1 MSGQTG
7 RPKAGVVSDDALQ
20 RRRLQEAA
28 GKFGLDSCFSG
39 DPDRLIGYPEFPDAV
54 LWLVTLQDEADHP
67 TFFDYLLDHT
77 DAPVLFGVDLA
88 PKPGSTDYV
97 RWERRLQNKLEQQL
111 GPLEARKST
120 YGLEE
125 LVDSGPAQKAPPSL
139 PTWETPAPP
148 GSPADDIWVLG
159 ASLGGPAAVKAF
171 LDQLPP
177 GLPVGFVYA
186 QHIDGNFTEVLTR
199 VLGRHAHYQLKT
211 AEPGY
216 RIQSGDVV
224 LMPVE
229 NQWSFDSGGRLVE
242 LDEPWPGPYGPS
254 IDQVL
259 LNVADHYGKCCH
271 AILFSGMGN
280 DGALAAPMLKAYGS
294 RIWVQES
301 QSCGNSSMPD
311 SVAATGCTSFCGTPE
326 QLAEE
331 LVNTIKNNSLL
342 TGRHNRVLPE
352 DTRYE

>member
-7 RPKAGVVSDDALQ
+7 RPKVGIVSDDALQ

-28 GKFGLDSCFSG
+28 GKFGLSSCFTG
-39 DPDRLIGYPEFPDAV
+39 DPDRLIDYPEFPEAA
-54 LWLVTLQDEADHP
+54 LWLITLQDEADHP
-67 TFFDYLLDHT
+67 TFFDHLLGHT

-88 PKPGSTDYV
+88 PKPSSKDFI
-97 RWERRLQNKLEQQL
+97 RWERRLQNKLEKQL
-111 GPLEARKST
+111 GPLEAFDSVRD
-120 YGLEE
+120 LEE
-125 LVDSGPAQKAPPSL
+125 LVDCAPAPKNPPSL
-139 PTWETPAPP
+139 PSSVTPASP
-148 GSPADDIWVLG
+148 GSLASEIWILG

-171 LDQLPP
+171 LDQLPS

-186 QHIDGNFTEVLTR
+186 QHIDANFTDVLAR
-199 VLGRHAHYQLKT
+199 VLGRHSHYQLKK

-216 RIQSGDVV
+216 RIQNGDVV

-229 NQWSFDSGGRLVE
+229 NEWSFDSEGRLLQ
-242 LDEPWPGPYGPS
+242 LDKPWPGPYGPS

-259 LNVADHYGKCCH
+259 LNVADHFNKHCH

-294 RIWVQES
+294 HIWAQES

-311 SVAATGCTSFCGTPE
+311 SVAKTGCTSFRGTPE

-331 LVNTIKNNSLL
+331 LIKTIKNNSLL
-342 TGRHNRVLPE
+342 KSRHKR
-352 DTRYE
+352 DSA

>member
-1 MSGQTG
+1 MSGHTG
-7 RPKAGVVSDDALQ
+7 RPKVGIVSDDALQ

-28 GKFGLDSCFSG
+28 GKFGLESCFAG
-39 DPDRLIGYPEFPDAV
+39 DPDRLIDYPEFPEAA

-67 TFFDYLLDHT
+67 TFFDYLLGHT

-88 PKPGSTDYV
+88 PKPGSKDFV
-97 RWERRLQNKLEQQL
+97 RWGRRLQDKLEKQL
-111 GPLEARKST
+111 GPLDARDSAHDLEA
-120 YGLEE
+120 
-125 LVDSGPAQKAPPSL
+125 LVDSGPAQKTPPSL
-139 PTWETPAPP
+139 PNGVTPASP
-148 GSPADDIWVLG
+148 GSLADEIWILG

-177 GLPVGFVYA
+177 CLPVGFVYA

-199 VLGRHAHYQLKT
+199 VLGRHAHYQLKK
-211 AEPGY
+211 AEEGY
-216 RIQSGDVV
+216 RIQNGDVV

-229 NQWSFDSGGRLVE
+229 NEWTFDSEGRLVQ
-242 LDEPWPGPYGPS
+242 LDTPWPGPYGPS

-259 LNVADHYGKCCH
+259 LNVADHYGKRCH
-271 AILFSGMGN
+271 AMLFSGMGN

-301 QSCGNSSMPD
+301 QGCGNSSMPD
-311 SVAATGCTSFCGTPE
+311 SVAATGCTSFSGTPE

-331 LVNTIKNNSLL
+331 LIKTIKNNSLL
-342 TGRHNRVLPE
+342 KSRHNHGSA
-352 DTRYE
+352 